1 MAEVTRDAETASMLS
16 ETDVSEIQHLH
27 KERSELKLRLQKLE
41 DKKGAAK
48 PEIVEKVRKD
58 YKVKLEQVESALE
71 SKSSGLKSE
80 LERLQAERKDVLG
93 EKAKIDD
100 AMEELELRHLVGEFA
115 DELKGSL
122 ETAKV
127 DELDKIVL
135 RIRTLEDKI
144 ATVSQMLNPEAPP
157 PAFEKI
163 KVPEK
168 PAQRGVQEPVI
179 AREPPSELLQ
189 EGQDTGTI
197 KCPTCGTSNRHDNW
211 YCEKCGR
218 ELLGVQM

>member
-1 MAEVTRDAETASMLS
+1 MAEVIRDAETASILS
-16 ETDVSEIQHLH
+16 EADVSEIQRLH
-27 KERSELKLRLQKLE
+27 KEMSELKLRLQKLE

-58 YKVKLEQVESALE
+58 YQFKLEQVESTLE

-80 LERLQAERKDVLG
+80 LERLQTERKDVLS
-93 EKAKIDD
+93 EKSKIDD

-127 DELDKIVL
+127 DELDKIIS
-135 RIRTLEDKI
+135 RIKTLEEKI
-144 ATVSQMLNPEAPP
+144 ATVSQLLNPEAPP
-157 PAFEKI
+157 PTFEKI

-168 PAQRGVQEPVI
+168 QSPREVKEPVI
-179 AREPPSELLQ
+179 SNGPHPESLQ